1 MGWKSQGGEIPW
13 VGNPMGGKSVG
24 NPMGWKSHGIS
35 SPLRGNPMEISEN
48 PLDFHPIAWKSSW
61 VDTPWGGNP
70 MGCKSHGTKSGE
82 LKLP

>member
-1 MGWKSQGGEIPW
+1 
-13 VGNPMGGKSVG
+13 
-24 NPMGWKSHGIS
+24 
-35 SPLRGNPMEISEN
+35 MEISEN